1 MPTMK
6 KYALAGAA
14 AIAALASAAQINDT
28 NNAGHMAQAREM
40 AALGNYSAALDRL
53 RTIDR
58 PALSPD
64 EREAADMLHAECL
77 LRTGRYS
84 EGAEAFATFAA
95 AYPFSAR
102 HDAAVKG
109 MGDCL
114 YAQGR
119 YDEAMNVYSDCYAD
133 ALSTAQAAELY
144 YRRGIC
150 ALETGDKAT
159 ARKAFE
165 KASLYASTRSA
176 AMFYLGRLD
185 FEDGKYTEA
194 RERFKNVNTAVEP
207 GNMTDYYL
215 ASIDFIEGNYSRA
228 LSTARQMLR
237 RPGLP
242 KDAEAEMNRIAG
254 EAAFKLGQ
262 RQEAVTY
269 LKKYIGAVNEP
280 APSALYIIGVA
291 DFDEG
296 RYGDA
301 IYRFTPVTER
311 GTGALRQSAYLY
323 MGQCL
328 LEQGDAEAAILAFD
342 KASKATDDS
351 AVREAAFY
359 NYAVAKFA
367 GADVP
372 FASASAT
379 FEEFLRLYPS
389 GPYSD
394 RVASYLAAGY
404 IADKDYEMALSRI
417 NSITMPSPAILKAK
431 QRVLYTLGLN
441 ALREGRL
448 PQAQNY
454 LAQAEPLSSHDAAV
468 AAEVVLAQAEV
479 MQAQGNNSDAA
490 AKYQLYL
497 RMADRNAANRPT
509 ALYGLAYAL
518 YNSGQ
523 ATRAASFFEEA
534 EAALDAPEAKADAL
548 NRLGDLRFAAADFKG
563 AADYYAHAF
572 AANPAAGDYATL
584 NAARMKGYQRDYK
597 GKLTLLEAFRKD
609 FSGSVLMPD
618 ALLETT
624 QALISLGRNDDA
636 IATYRTLINEY
647 PQTAQ
652 GRQGY
657 LQMAMTL
664 LDMGRNDKAA
674 EAYKSVISKY
684 PSSEEAAQ
692 AASLLKNLYAGQGRG
707 DEFLNFM
714 AGVDKAPAIS
724 AGDAEEI
731 SYESA
736 VKAYESRGETRQLEA
751 FAQRYPS
758 SQYAS
763 AVYGLLLDKAIADK
777 DNSRQNALA
786 DRIIAQ
792 YPDSRAAEKALRI
805 KAEAAYAA
813 GELPQALRYW
823 QTLEPKAS
831 DAEAAT
837 AARLGIMR
845 TARDMGE
852 HSIAEEAADAILA
865 SSASP
870 SALAEARYTKAAALM
885 ASDRTEQA
893 IALWQEL
900 AKNPSDLYGAR
911 AAYEAAAA
919 LHETG
924 KDKEA
929 LDTALK
935 LTRSGS
941 SQRYWVARAFI
952 LISDIYSSQGKT
964 FEAREYLEAL
974 RDNYPGSETDI
985 FMMIES
991 RLGDDNKTDDNEN

>member
-1 MPTMK
+1 MK

-14 AIAALASAAQINDT
+14 AIAALVSAAQINDT

-40 AALGNYSAALDRL
+40 ATLGNYSAALDRL
-53 RTIDR
+53 RTLDR

-133 ALSTAQAAELY
+133 ALNSGQAAELY

-165 KASLYASTRSA
+165 KASLYANTRSA

-185 FEDGKYTEA
+185 FEDGKYAEA
-194 RERFKNVNTAVEP
+194 RERFKNANTSVEP
-207 GNMTDYYL
+207 GNMADYYL

-237 RPGLP
+237 RSVLP

-262 RQEAVTY
+262 SQEAVTY

-342 KASKATDDS
+342 KASKSTDDS

-417 NSITMPSPAILKAK
+417 NSISMPSPAILKAK

-454 LAQAEPLSSHDAAV
+454 LVQAETLASHDAAV

-497 RMADRNAANRPT
+497 RMADHNAENRPT

-523 ATRAASFFEEA
+523 ATRATSFFEEA

-548 NRLGDLRFAAADFKG
+548 NRLGDLRFAAADFNG
-563 AADYYAHAF
+563 AADYYARAF

-684 PSSEEAAQ
+684 PSSEEAVQ

-707 DEFLNFM
+707 DEFLGFM

-724 AGDAEEI
+724 ADDAEEI

-751 FAQRYPS
+751 FAQRYPT

-792 YPDSRAAEKALRI
+792 YPDSRASEKALRI
-805 KAEAAYAA
+805 KAEAAYTA

-831 DAEAAT
+831 DAGTAT

-845 TARDMGE
+845 TARGMGE

-870 SALAEARYTKAAALM
+870 SALAEARHTKAAALM

-911 AAYEAAAA
+911 AAYEAATA

-924 KDKEA
+924 KDMEA